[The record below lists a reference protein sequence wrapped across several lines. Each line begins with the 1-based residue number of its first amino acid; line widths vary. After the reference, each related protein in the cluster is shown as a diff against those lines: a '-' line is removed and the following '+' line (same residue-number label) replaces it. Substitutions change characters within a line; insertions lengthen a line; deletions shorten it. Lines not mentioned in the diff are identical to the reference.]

1 MEEYL
6 DIYDCDGQ
14 HIGVKSRSEC
24 HKPNPGYYHKSVWV
38 WVVNDNDEIL
48 LQRRAYT
55 KKELP
60 GVWAMPVAGHISAG
74 ESPLV
79 TCVREAKEEL
89 GLDTSEKDYE
99 FVQEYFHEEG
109 WEYAQAYILRNNTTI
124 EKMVFQ
130 EEEVAEAKWISYQE
144 FLENIYRNDY
154 VPGNKAFKDWCV
166 KILKPKK

>member
-14 HIGVKSRSEC
+14 HIGIKSRSEC

-99 FVQEYFHEEG
+99 FVQEYFHEDG
-109 WEYAQAYILRNNTTI
+109 WEYAQAYILRNNTKTKI
-124 EKMVFQ
+124 DIRQFIIKFL
-130 EEEVAEAKWISYQE
+130 VAVLHQLQVY
-144 FLENIYRNDY
+144 
-154 VPGNKAFKDWCV
+154 
-166 KILKPKK
+166 ILQQKYLIV

>member
-6 DIYDCDGQ
+6 DVYDLEG
-14 HIGVKSRSEC
+14 HYLGSKPRSEC

-38 WVVNDNDEIL
+38 WVVNDKDEIL

-74 ESPLV
+74 ESALM

-89 GLDTSEKDYE
+89 GLDTREEDYE
-99 FVQEYFHEEG
+99 FIQEYFHKEG
-109 WEYAQAYILRNNTTI
+109 WEYAQAYILRNNTAI
-124 EKMVFQ
+124 VDMIFQ
-130 EEEVAEAKWISYQE
+130 KEEVAEAKWITYQD
-144 FLENIYRNDY
+144 FLENIYKEDY

-166 KILKPKK
+166 KVLKPKK